1 MQIIPAMK
9 DALCFTLKVKK
20 KANRSFVDICF
31 WGSNL
36 LDIDSPYFMRIRAKT
51 KC

>member
-1 MQIIPAMK
+1 MKIIPAMK
-9 DALCFTLKVKK
+9 DALCFMLKVKK
-20 KANRSFVDICF
+20 KANRSFVGICF

-36 LDIDSPYFMRIRAKT
+36 LDIDSPHFMRISAKT